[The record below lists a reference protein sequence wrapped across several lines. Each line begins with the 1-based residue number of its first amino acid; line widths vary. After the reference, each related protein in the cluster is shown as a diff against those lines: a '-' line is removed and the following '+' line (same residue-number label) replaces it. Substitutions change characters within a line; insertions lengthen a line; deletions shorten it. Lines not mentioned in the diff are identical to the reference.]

1 MIRVGIGGWTFEP
14 WRGVF
19 YPDKLPHA
27 RELQHASRAVTA
39 IEVNGTFYGSMKPAS
54 FRKWHDETPDDFVF
68 SLKAPRFAVNRRVLG
83 EAGDSIAHF
92 FNSGVGELG
101 PKLGPILWQLA
112 GTKKFD
118 PADIEAFFKL
128 FPPEH
133 AGRPVRHVIE
143 ARHPSFCVP
152 EFIDLARKHKVA
164 IVFAE
169 SEDYPAIGD
178 VTADFLYLRLQ
189 NTKDDVPDGYPP
201 AALKAVASWAR
212 AWERGEEP
220 DDVPRVA
227 GKSPVKEQRD
237 VFVFMI
243 SGAKVRN
250 PAAAMALIETLKQ
263 K

>member
-1 MIRVGIGGWTFEP
+1 MIRVGIGGWTYEP

-19 YPDKLPHA
+19 YPEKLPQA
-27 RELQHASRAVTA
+27 RELSHASRAVTA
-39 IEVNGTFYGSMKPAS
+39 IEVNGTFYGTMKPAS
-54 FRKWHDETPDDFVF
+54 FRKWHDETPDDFMF
-68 SLKAPRFAVNRRVLG
+68 SLKAPRFAVNRRVLA
-83 EAGDSIAHF
+83 EAGDSIKHF

-118 PADIEAFFKL
+118 PADIAAFLKL
-128 FPPEH
+128 MPREH
-133 AGRPVRHVIE
+133 EGRVLRHVIE

-152 EFIDLARKHKVA
+152 EFIDLARAHGVA

-169 SEDYPAIGD
+169 SEEYPAIGD
-178 VTADFLYLRLQ
+178 ATADFLYLRLQ
-189 NTKDDVPDGYPP
+189 NTKDDVPAGYPP
-201 AALKAVASWAR
+201 AALSAVVDWAR
-212 AWERGEEP
+212 IWERGDEP

-227 GKSPVKEQRD
+227 GKSPVKQKRD

-250 PAAAMALIETLKQ
+250 PAAAMAMLEILKD